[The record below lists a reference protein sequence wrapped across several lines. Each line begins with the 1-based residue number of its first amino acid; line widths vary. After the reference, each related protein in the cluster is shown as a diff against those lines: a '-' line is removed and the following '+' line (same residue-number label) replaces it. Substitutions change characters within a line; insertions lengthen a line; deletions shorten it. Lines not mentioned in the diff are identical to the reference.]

1 MHACQYEEYI
11 LIFNIGWLFFIFK
24 KYINYYSLCPTFMTI
39 FIDLVL
45 QTPPSWF
52 SKPSIVPFEV
62 AEEDKEKMAITI
74 RVHADLKLMG
84 GLSNYIFW

>member
-1 MHACQYEEYI
+1 
-11 LIFNIGWLFFIFK
+11 
-24 KYINYYSLCPTFMTI
+24 MTI